1 LNVPAILVAL
11 VLQNH
16 RHLARLLTFGVGSR
30 SADGDLRK
38 YVEGTRI
45 TSVRNSSR
53 VAGTGAGIASVVAA
67 FACGA
72 GAGVGV
78 GGRLERGKAKL
89 MRSPSS
95 QGGASGTSIPPISR
109 R

>member
-1 LNVPAILVAL
+1 
-11 VLQNH
+11 VLQNYG
-16 RHLARLLTFGVGSR
+16 HLARLLASGPVR
-30 SADGDLRK
+30 ADGDLRK

-45 TSVRNSSR
+45 TSVRKSSR
-53 VAGTGAGIASVVAA
+53 VAGTGAGIALVVAA

-72 GAGVGV
+72 GAGV

-95 QGGASGTSIPPISR
+95 QGGAAGTSTPPISR